1 MGILDSIWVEKYRPQ
16 KFNDLILD
24 DETRNFFAKYIKD
37 GIIPHILLCGIK
49 GTGKTSLAKI
59 LVKEMD
65 VTYLYLNASDKRKID
80 DVREK
85 IIPFVER
92 KSIDGRIKIVILD
105 EMDGLTPDAQ
115 RALRNIMEE
124 YSDLARF
131 VLTAN
136 HFNAIT
142 DTIRSRAIHFN
153 LMPPMEDVVSRIYD
167 ILKSEGINVPEGQK
181 PLLKKL
187 IDRCYPDI
195 RSMINFLQRF
205 TVSGTLNITKE
216 AERLLIAKQLLDKI
230 MRKEKPEN
238 IRKFLIEDEVEF
250 MSDYHLLM
258 KNLFEVVFD
267 SASIPESKKAMGL
280 VIIGEYMYKHQFV
293 MDFEINAF
301 CCILQLQK
309 TIV

>member
-1 MGILDSIWVEKYRPQ
+1 MSILDSIWVEKYRPQ
-16 KFNDLILD
+16 KFCDLILD
-24 DETRNFFAKYIKD
+24 KETKVFFEKYIKD

-49 GTGKTSLAKI
+49 GTGKTTLAKI
-59 LVKEMD
+59 VVKELD

-80 DVREK
+80 DVRDI

-92 KSIDGRIKIVILD
+92 KSIDGKIKIVILD
-105 EMDGLTPDAQ
+105 EMDGLTADAQ

-124 YSDLARF
+124 YSNQARF
-131 VLTAN
+131 ILTAN
-136 HFNAIT
+136 HFNMIA

-153 LMPPMEDVVSRIYD
+153 LMPPIEDIMPRIVD
-167 ILKSEGINVPEGQK
+167 ILVKEKINVPDDQK
-181 PLLKKL
+181 KILRKL
-187 IDRCYPDI
+187 IDKCYPDI
-195 RSMINFLQRF
+195 RSMINFLQKF
-205 TVSGTLNITKE
+205 TISGALNITKE

-230 MRKEKPEN
+230 MRKDTPEN

-267 SASIPESKKAMGL
+267 TASVPESKKAASL
-280 VIIGEYMYKHQFV
+280 VTIGEYMYKHQFV
-293 MDFEINAF
+293 MDYEINAF

-309 TIV
+309 IMM